1 MTASTATTDATTGT
15 DTGTDTGI
23 DRFTAA
29 GSDRITSNSAA
40 RSAGPRAYAFP
51 LSVVLVA
58 IIALVQNLFRLSASS
73 AYADEATYATAA
85 WRYLHGQ
92 VEAVPTGVAEVLP
105 DNFQHPPLAKLL
117 FGIAQEVAG
126 HPSITADR
134 WVAAICSLAT
144 GLVLAGW
151 IGSVAGRWAG
161 LLAGAMTVLIP
172 AGTVGTRFGRF
183 GMLDPVAEFFMVCSV
198 ALAWSWFSKVGR
210 RAWLLSV
217 AAGVATG
224 LATASK
230 ENGFLGIC
238 GPILLGLL
246 LGLRYREYR
255 LRRLGQTLT
264 AIAACAVAF
273 AACYLPFGEPLA
285 RMKFALVFQ
294 GTHSSDGHLIGFAG
308 RVAQY
313 PPWWANLWFAGH
325 GLGSWVTAGLVSA
338 VLAALALRHRD
349 PLVWWSVAAVAV
361 PLDFH
366 CFIANVTL
374 SFYWVMWMPAVFA
387 LASLGIQSLAGGGQP
402 LRVVGGVHSAPAG
415 KRLHHVRFGLRAAV
429 ATMILLILLGDALA
443 GTWRVITLRPAGPQA
458 LSVVLKAHGL
468 SGEVVAAGVYPD
480 EFSPYTAALRMNY
493 GLPETLDAVDAV
505 VIGQPRCRTLVD
517 PAVRA
522 LVTVNIEQ
530 GRLSEIYSDHEI
542 RLFEASGRLIRPSVS
557 EVAREDPGRLSDQC

>member
-1 MTASTATTDATTGT
+1 MTASTATTPTATTVIA
-15 DTGTDTGI
+15 DA
-23 DRFTAA
+23 DRAT
-29 GSDRITSNSAA
+29 SDSGA
-40 RSAGPRAYAFP
+40 RSARVRSYAFP
-51 LSVVLVA
+51 LSVVLVV
-58 IIALVQNLFRLSASS
+58 ITALVQNLFRLSAAS
-73 AYADEATYATAA
+73 AYADEGAYATAA

-92 VEAVPTGVAEVLP
+92 VEAVPTGVVDVLP

-117 FGIAQEVAG
+117 FGVAQVVAG

-183 GMLDPVAEFFMVCSV
+183 GMLDPVAEFFMVSSV
-198 ALAWSWFSKVGR
+198 ALAWWWFSKVGR

-238 GPILLGLL
+238 GPIMLGLL
-246 LGLRYREYR
+246 LDLRHREYR
-255 LRRLGQTLT
+255 LQRLGQTLT
-264 AIAACAVAF
+264 AVVACGVAF
-273 AACYLPFGEPLA
+273 AACYLPFDEPLG

-308 RVAQY
+308 QVAQY

-325 GLGSWVTAGLVSA
+325 GLGSWITAGLVSA

-349 PLVWWSVAAVAV
+349 PLVWWCVAAVAV

-387 LASLGIQSLAGGGQP
+387 LAALGIQSLAGARQRLRAEDSVQP
-402 LRVVGGVHSAPAG
+402 AHAA
-415 KRLHHVRFGLRAAV
+415 KRFRQVRFGLGAAV
-429 ATMILLILLGDALA
+429 ATTILLILLGDALA
-443 GTWRVITLRPAGPQA
+443 GTWRVITLRPAGPQV
-458 LSVVLKAHGL
+458 LSAVLKSHAL

-493 GLPETLDAVDAV
+493 GLPETVDAVDAV

-522 LVTVNIEQ
+522 LVTVNVKQ

-542 RLFEASGRLIRPSVS
+542 RLFAASGRLIRPSAS
-557 EVAREDPGRLSDQC
+557 EVAQEDPGKLSDQC